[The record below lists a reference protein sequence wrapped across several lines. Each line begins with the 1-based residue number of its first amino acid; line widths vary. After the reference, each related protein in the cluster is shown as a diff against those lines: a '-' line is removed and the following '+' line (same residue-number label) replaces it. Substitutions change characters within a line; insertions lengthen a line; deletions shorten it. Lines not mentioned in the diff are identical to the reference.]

1 MKAKRVFAAAAAVA
15 VAAAAALFGGC
26 ASRGADGLDGQDVS
40 IYEIYEATNA
50 ARAEEGLSQLTF
62 LEFVSEYLSYDGSEV
77 EDLTSLQTS
86 INRSLLSAVSISS
99 SFRVHATPPAAG
111 SDLATYGGTGVIL
124 DIDKDAG
131 DMYVI
136 TNCHVVYDDSSMGN
150 VISENVKVYLYGRE
164 QEQYAIPAEVI
175 GASISYDIAVLRVE
189 DSDIVKNSDAMA
201 AVWTDKENIS
211 VGQTVYTVGNGAG
224 DGLSAT
230 TGIVSVDSEK
240 ITVDMG
246 SDQVDEREYRTIRT
260 SVPIY
265 SGNSGGGLYDE
276 GGNLVGI
283 LNSKTWYIPGETDNE
298 PADNMTSAIP
308 ASVARRVAQNMLD
321 WYEEDGAVHTE
332 GVRRPL
338 LGVTVLSVSPRAVLD
353 NDTNLVKIV
362 ETVEVEST
370 NFGSPAD
377 GVLERG
383 DFLKAI
389 EIVKPDGTIRESVQ
403 IERSFNLGDA
413 VLAIRAGDKVNIT
426 VNRGGEE
433 MVVTIDEVPSSAYQ
447 LTW

>member
-265 SGNSGGGLYDE
+265 SGNSGGG
-276 GGNLVGI
+276 
-283 LNSKTWYIPGETDNE
+283 P
-298 PADNMTSAIP
+298 
-308 ASVARRVAQNMLD
+308 
-321 WYEEDGAVHTE
+321 
-332 GVRRPL
+332 
-338 LGVTVLSVSPRAVLD
+338 
-353 NDTNLVKIV
+353 
-362 ETVEVEST
+362 
-370 NFGSPAD
+370 
-377 GVLERG
+377 
-383 DFLKAI
+383 
-389 EIVKPDGTIRESVQ
+389 
-403 IERSFNLGDA
+403 
-413 VLAIRAGDKVNIT
+413 
-426 VNRGGEE
+426 
-433 MVVTIDEVPSSAYQ
+433 
-447 LTW
+447 